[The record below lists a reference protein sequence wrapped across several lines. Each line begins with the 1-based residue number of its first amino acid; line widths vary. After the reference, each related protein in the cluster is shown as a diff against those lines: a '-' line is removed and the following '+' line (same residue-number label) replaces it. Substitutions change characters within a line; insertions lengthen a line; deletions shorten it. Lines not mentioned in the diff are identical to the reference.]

1 MREHTSAVSAN
12 IIHKMPVYMFL
23 LFFVL
28 LPILHMQRAWY
39 HTKIKMLP
47 KTNFPHPKSTP
58 LVTIYRGLTAYQPV
72 TDDPPPATPSHN
84 CQDELPLSTPP
95 LLAVSVSSFLVLFL
109 NARSTSFRV
118 RRGFLGS

>member
-47 KTNFPHPKSTP
+47 KTNFPTP
-58 LVTIYRGLTAYQPV
+58 RVHHLHHLSRPHCHRPLTN
-72 TDDPPPATPSHN
+72 DPPPATPSHN
-84 CQDELPLSTPP
+84 CQDELPLNTPP